1 MKMWNCENMKIWK
14 YENVAKALA
23 VFIFAYFHA
32 FTFSHSAAAAAEV
45 PTPSDI
51 RGAYP
56 ILTTPYLA
64 DGSVDYDSLVKE
76 AEWTDVAGVQGII
89 WPQSDDSIDLL
100 TTDEKKCGM
109 SALAE
114 AAKGFRARLCLGV
127 EGRSTDEMLE
137 LARYGEELS
146 AKFETRVPQ
155 LSTFN
160 SKLSTRIVFISRPA
174 DDCRTQEEL
183 ERYYEALA
191 AVAKRPVIIQTY
203 NGDKCPAPSVELLV
217 KLATRHPG
225 IYGWIKEE
233 VRDGFEANRR
243 MKAEL
248 VAKPPLKTIFSAWGG
263 WQWLYQSRHLGSEG
277 VISER
282 AALAPTLAEIW
293 RLMEAKDATG
303 ALDTAYAKYLLAI
316 NLMQTVP
323 GDLRGYQLVFFKE
336 KGIFR
341 TTASRTCVDKDKDPY
356 SWKLDVLEVEDGI
369 KAEIMRRCKK

>member
-1 MKMWNCENMKIWK
+1 MKGTRCRMFNHGIHGRHGI
-14 YENVAKALA
+14 AALA
-23 VFIFAYFHA
+23 LIAG
-32 FTFSHSAAAAAEV
+32 AALSFCVKAAEPV
-45 PTPSDI
+45 

-64 DGSVDYDSLVKE
+64 DGAVDYASLVEE
-76 AEWTDVAGVQGII
+76 ARWVDAAGVQGVI

-100 TTDEKKCGM
+100 TTEEKKRGM
-109 SALAE
+109 SALAK
-114 AAKGFRARLCLGV
+114 AANGFRARLCLGV
-127 EGRSTDEMLE
+127 EGRGTDEMLE

-146 AKFETRVPQ
+146 EKYETRA
-155 LSTFN
+155 
-160 SKLSTRIVFISRPA
+160 RIVFISRPA
-174 DDCRTQEEL
+174 DDCRTQEDL

-217 KLATRHPG
+217 KLATRHPA

-248 VAKPPLKTIFSAWGG
+248 AAKPPLKTIFSAWGG
-263 WQWLYQSRHLGSEG
+263 WQWLYQSRRLGSEG

-282 AALAPTLAEIW
+282 AALAPMLAEIW

-303 ALDTAYAKYLLAI
+303 ALDAAYAKYLLAI

-336 KGIFR
+336 KGIFK
-341 TTASRTCVDKDKDPY
+341 TTVSRVCVDKENDPY
-356 SWKLDVLEVEDGI
+356 KWRLDVLDVDEGV
-369 KAEIMRRCKK
+369 KAEIMRRCSVEGN

>member
-1 MKMWNCENMKIWK
+1 MTMKTLSMIIAAMSVCFACAV
-14 YENVAKALA
+14 VAAPA
-23 VFIFAYFHA
+23 DV
-32 FTFSHSAAAAAEV
+32 
-45 PTPSDI
+45 

-76 AEWTDVAGVQGII
+76 AEWTDAAGVQGII

-100 TTDEKKCGM
+100 TTEEKQRGM
-109 SALAE
+109 SALAK
-114 AAKGFRARLCLGV
+114 ASKGFRARLCFGV
-127 EGRSTDEMLE
+127 EGRGTDEMLE
-137 LARYGEELS
+137 LARHGETLAAECDTL
-146 AKFETRVPQ
+146 
-155 LSTFN
+155 
-160 SKLSTRIVFISRPA
+160 IVFISRPA
-174 DDCRTQEEL
+174 DDCRTQDDL

-217 KLATRHPG
+217 RLAECHPA

-248 VAKPPLKTIFSAWGG
+248 AAKPPLKTIFSAWGG
-263 WQWLYQSRHLGSEG
+263 WQWLYQSRRLGSEG

-282 AALAPTLAEIW
+282 AALAPMLAEIW
-293 RLMEAKDATG
+293 RLMETKDESG
-303 ALDTAYAKYLLAI
+303 ALDAAYAKYLLAI

-336 KGIFR
+336 KGIFK
-341 TTASRTCVDKDKDPY
+341 TTVSRVCVDKDKDPY
-356 SWKLDVLEVEDGI
+356 AWKHDVLEVDEGVRT
-369 KAEIMRRCKK
+369 EIMRRCEK

>member
-1 MKMWNCENMKIWK
+1 MKIWK

-32 FTFSHSAAAAAEV
+32 FTFSHSAAAAAAV

-76 AEWTDVAGVQGII
+76 AEWVDAAGVDGII
-89 WPQSDDSIDLL
+89 WPQSDDSVDLL
-100 TTDEKKCGM
+100 TTDEKMRGM

-114 AAKGFRARLCLGV
+114 RSAAFSARLCLGV
-127 EGRSTDEMLE
+127 QGRGTEEMLV
-137 LARYGEELS
+137 LARYGEEL
-146 AKFETRVPQ
+146 AARHCR
-155 LSTFN
+155 
-160 SKLSTRIVFISRPA
+160 RIVFISRPA
-174 DDCRTQEEL
+174 DDCRTQEDL
-183 ERYYEALA
+183 ECYYEALA

-203 NGDKCPAPSVELLV
+203 NGDKCPAPTVELLV
-217 KLATRHPG
+217 KLATRHPA

-243 MKAEL
+243 MKDEL
-248 VAKPPLKTIFSAWGG
+248 AARPPLKTIFSAWGG
-263 WQWLYQSRHLGSEG
+263 WQWLYQARRLGSEG

-282 AALAPTLAEIW
+282 AALAPMLAEIW

-303 ALDTAYAKYLLAI
+303 ALDAAYARYLLAI
-316 NLMQTVP
+316 NMMQTVP

-336 KGIFR
+336 KGVFK
-341 TTASRTCVDKDKDPY
+341 TTVSRVCADKAKDPY
-356 SWKLDVLEVEDGI
+356 AWRLETLEVDDGV
-369 KAEIMRRCKK
+369 KDEIMRRCSVEGN

>member
-1 MKMWNCENMKIWK
+1 MKKLRVGSCELR
-14 YENVAKALA
+14 VAVSGLL
-23 VFIFAYFHA
+23 VLIS
-32 FTFSHSAAAAAEV
+32 TSLVLNGAEV
-45 PTPSDI
+45 ASADV

-76 AEWTDVAGVQGII
+76 AEWTDAAGVQGII

-100 TTDEKKCGM
+100 TTEEKKRGM
-109 SALAE
+109 SALAK
-114 AAKGFRARLCLGV
+114 ASKGFRARLCFGV
-127 EGRSTDEMLE
+127 EGRGTDEMLE
-137 LARYGEELS
+137 LARHGETLAAECD
-146 AKFETRVPQ
+146 
-155 LSTFN
+155 
-160 SKLSTRIVFISRPA
+160 TRIVFISRPA
-174 DDCRTQEEL
+174 DDCRTQDDL

-217 KLATRHPG
+217 RLAECHPA

-248 VAKPPLKTIFSAWGG
+248 AAKPPLKTIFSAWGG
-263 WQWLYQSRHLGSEG
+263 WQWLYQSRRLGSEG

-282 AALAPTLAEIW
+282 AALAPMLAEIW
-293 RLMEAKDATG
+293 RLMETKDESG
-303 ALDTAYAKYLLAI
+303 ALDAAYAKYLLAI

-336 KGIFR
+336 KGIFK
-341 TTASRTCVDKDKDPY
+341 TTVSRVCVDKDKDPY
-356 SWKLDVLEVEDGI
+356 AWKLDVLEVDEGVRT
-369 KAEIMRRCKK
+369 EIMRRCEK

>member
-1 MKMWNCENMKIWK
+1 MFNHGIHGRHGI
-14 YENVAKALA
+14 VALA
-23 VFIFAYFHA
+23 FIAGVALSFCVK
-32 FTFSHSAAAAAEV
+32 AAELV
-45 PTPSDI
+45 

-64 DGSVDYDSLVKE
+64 DGAVDYDSLVKE
-76 AEWTDVAGVQGII
+76 AHWVDAAGVQGII

-100 TTDEKKCGM
+100 TVEEKKRGM

-114 AAKGFRARLCLGV
+114 KAGEFKARLCLGV
-127 EGRSTDEMLE
+127 QGRNTAEMLA
-137 LARYGEELS
+137 LARHGEEL
-146 AKFETRVPQ
+146 AARHCQ
-155 LSTFN
+155 
-160 SKLSTRIVFISRPA
+160 RIVFISRPA
-174 DDCRTQEEL
+174 DDCRTQEDL

-217 KLATRHPG
+217 NLATRHPA
-225 IYGWIKEE
+225 IYGWVKEE

-248 VAKPPLKTIFSAWGG
+248 AARPPLKTIFSAWGG
-263 WQWLYQSRHLGSEG
+263 WQWLYQSRRLGSEG

-282 AALAPTLAEIW
+282 AALAPMLAEIW
-293 RLMEAKDATG
+293 RLMESKDETG
-303 ALDTAYAKYLLAI
+303 KLDAAYAKYLLAI

-336 KGIFR
+336 KGLFK
-341 TTASRTCVDKDKDPY
+341 TTVSRVCADKAKDPY
-356 SWKLDVLEVEDGI
+356 KWKLEVLEVDDGV
-369 KAEIMRRCKK
+369 KAETMRRCSVEGR

>member
-1 MKMWNCENMKIWK
+1 MFNHGIHGRHGI
-14 YENVAKALA
+14 VALA
-23 VFIFAYFHA
+23 FIAWVALSFCVK
-32 FTFSHSAAAAAEV
+32 AAELV
-45 PTPSDI
+45 

-64 DGSVDYDSLVKE
+64 DGTVDYDSLVKE
-76 AEWTDVAGVQGII
+76 ARWVDAAGVQGII

-100 TTDEKKCGM
+100 TVEEKKRGM

-114 AAKGFRARLCLGV
+114 KAGEFKARLCLGV
-127 EGRSTDEMLE
+127 QGRDTAEMLA
-137 LARYGEELS
+137 LAWHGEEL
-146 AKFETRVPQ
+146 AARHC
-155 LSTFN
+155 
-160 SKLSTRIVFISRPA
+160 RGIVFISRPA
-174 DDCRTQEEL
+174 DDCRTQEDL

-217 KLATRHPG
+217 NLATRHPV
-225 IYGWIKEE
+225 IYGWVKEE

-248 VAKPPLKTIFSAWGG
+248 AARPPLKTIFSAWGG
-263 WQWLYQSRHLGSEG
+263 WQWLYQARRLGSEG

-282 AALAPTLAEIW
+282 AALAPMLAEIW
-293 RLMEAKDATG
+293 RLMESKDETEK
-303 ALDTAYAKYLLAI
+303 LDAAYAKYLLAI

-336 KGIFR
+336 KGLFK
-341 TTASRTCVDKDKDPY
+341 TTVSRVCEDKAKDPY
-356 SWKLDVLEVEDGI
+356 KWKLEVLEVDDGV
-369 KAEIMRRCKK
+369 KAEVMRRCSVEGR

>member
-1 MKMWNCENMKIWK
+1 MFNHGIHGRHGI
-14 YENVAKALA
+14 AALA
-23 VFIFAYFHA
+23 LIAG
-32 FTFSHSAAAAAEV
+32 AALSFCVKAAEPV
-45 PTPSDI
+45 

-64 DGSVDYDSLVKE
+64 DGAVDYASLVEE
-76 AEWTDVAGVQGII
+76 ARWVDAAGVQGVI

-100 TTDEKKCGM
+100 TTEEKKRGM
-109 SALAE
+109 SALAK

-137 LARYGEELS
+137 LAQHGEALAAECD
-146 AKFETRVPQ
+146 P
-155 LSTFN
+155 
-160 SKLSTRIVFISRPA
+160 RIVFISRPA
-174 DDCRTQEEL
+174 DDCRTQEDL

-217 KLATRHPG
+217 KLATRHPV

-233 VRDGFEANRR
+233 VRDGFAANRR

-248 VAKPPLKTIFSAWGG
+248 AAKPPLKTIFSAWGG
-263 WQWLYQSRHLGSEG
+263 WQWLYQSRRLGSEG

-282 AALAPTLAEIW
+282 AALAPMLAEIW
-293 RLMEAKDATG
+293 RLMETKDESG
-303 ALDTAYAKYLLAI
+303 ALDAAYAKYLLAI

-336 KGIFR
+336 KGIFK
-341 TTASRTCVDKDKDPY
+341 TTVSRVCVDKDKDPY
-356 SWKLDVLEVEDGI
+356 AWKLDVLEVDEGVRT
-369 KAEIMRRCKK
+369 EIMRRCEK

>member
-1 MKMWNCENMKIWK
+1 MKKLRVVSCELRVVVSGLLVLISTSLVLNG
-14 YENVAKALA
+14 
-23 VFIFAYFHA
+23 
-32 FTFSHSAAAAAEV
+32 AEV
-45 PTPSDI
+45 ASADV

-76 AEWTDVAGVQGII
+76 AEWTDAAGVQGII

-100 TTDEKKCGM
+100 TTEEKQRGM
-109 SALAE
+109 SALAK
-114 AAKGFRARLCLGV
+114 ASKGFRARLCFGV
-127 EGRSTDEMLE
+127 EGRGTDEMLE
-137 LARYGEELS
+137 LARHGETLAAECD
-146 AKFETRVPQ
+146 
-155 LSTFN
+155 
-160 SKLSTRIVFISRPA
+160 TRIVFISRPA
-174 DDCRTQEEL
+174 DDCRTQDDL

-217 KLATRHPG
+217 RLAERHPA

-248 VAKPPLKTIFSAWGG
+248 AAKPPLKTIFSAWGG
-263 WQWLYQSRHLGSEG
+263 WQWLYQSRRLGSEG

-282 AALAPTLAEIW
+282 AALAPMLAEIW
-293 RLMEAKDATG
+293 RLMETKDESG
-303 ALDTAYAKYLLAI
+303 ALDAAYAKYLLAI

-323 GDLRGYQLVFFKE
+323 GDLRGYQLVFFNE
-336 KGIFR
+336 KGIFK
-341 TTASRTCVDKDKDPY
+341 TTVSRVCVDKDKDPY
-356 SWKLDVLEVEDGI
+356 AWKLDVLEVDEGVRT
-369 KAEIMRRCKK
+369 EIMRRCEK

>member
-1 MKMWNCENMKIWK
+1 MKIWK

-32 FTFSHSAAAAAEV
+32 FTFSHSAAAAAAV

-76 AEWTDVAGVQGII
+76 AEWTDAAGVQGVI

-100 TTDEKKCGM
+100 TMDEKKRGM
-109 SALAE
+109 FALAK
-114 AAKGFRARLCLGV
+114 AAKGFQACLCLGV
-127 EGRSTDEMLE
+127 QGRGTDEMLE
-137 LARYGEELS
+137 LARHGEKL
-146 AKFETRVPQ
+146 AAETDP
-155 LSTFN
+155 
-160 SKLSTRIVFISRPA
+160 RIVFISRPA
-174 DDCRTQEEL
+174 DDCRTQKDL
-183 ERYYEALA
+183 ERYYDALA
-191 AVAKRPVIIQTY
+191 EVAKRPVIIQTY
-203 NGDKCPAPSVELLV
+203 NGDKCPVPSVELLV
-217 KLATRHPG
+217 KLATRHPA

-263 WQWLYQSRHLGSEG
+263 WQWLYQSRCLGSEG

-282 AALAPTLAEIW
+282 AALAPMLAEIW
-293 RLMEAKDATG
+293 RLMEAKDESG
-303 ALDTAYAKYLLAI
+303 ALDAAYAKYLLAI

-336 KGIFR
+336 KGIFK
-341 TTASRTCVDKDKDPY
+341 TTVSRVCVDKDKAPY
-356 SWKLDVLEVEDGI
+356 AWKLDVLEVDGGV
-369 KAEIMRRCKK
+369 KAEIMRRCSVEGH